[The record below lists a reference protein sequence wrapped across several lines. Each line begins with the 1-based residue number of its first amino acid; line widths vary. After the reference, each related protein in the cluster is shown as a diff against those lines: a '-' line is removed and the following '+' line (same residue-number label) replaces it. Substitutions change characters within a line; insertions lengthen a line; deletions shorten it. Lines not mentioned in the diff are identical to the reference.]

1 MIYSFHPDARLEF
14 LDAINYY
21 DDRQEELGLE
31 FSREIFATIQRI
43 VYFPIAWPEY
53 SLSTRKCL
61 TQRFPY
67 GLIYLLEGDEIFIVA
82 VAHLNRE
89 PGYWLDRLK

>member
-43 VYFPIAWPEY
+43 VYFPVAWPEY

-82 VAHLNRE
+82 VAHLNRK
-89 PGYWLDRLK
+89 PDYWFDRLK